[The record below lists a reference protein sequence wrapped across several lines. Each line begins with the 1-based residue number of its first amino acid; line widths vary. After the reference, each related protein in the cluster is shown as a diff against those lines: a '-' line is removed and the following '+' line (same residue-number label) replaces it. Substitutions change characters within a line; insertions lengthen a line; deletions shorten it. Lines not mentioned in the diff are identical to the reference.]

1 LKQEVFCIGRIE
13 ALRRSLTTVR
23 APQFARRR
31 ALAGHSGESLMRKTV
46 LGLFAL
52 LSVLGS
58 AGHSHAQQSVKVGVL
73 LPYSV
78 AGLADLSTQVDNGI
92 KLYMKEH
99 GDMLVGK
106 KIEILR
112 KDDGGMAPDIA
123 KRLAQELIVRDG
135 VDILAGFMT
144 TPNTM
149 AVSDVSA
156 SAKKFMVI
164 MNATAS
170 LATTK
175 SPYSARVTFTNPTV
189 SELLGTWAYK
199 NGIRR
204 LYSMVA
210 DYSPGHD
217 AEDGVLRTYKAAGG
231 EPVGTAR
238 LPVSNPDFSAYVQ
251 RVKDQNPDGIFVWV
265 SGVQAQPAIIKAL
278 AERGIDAKNS
288 KLLGQGELVD
298 EVALKNT
305 GDDAIGIITAA
316 HYDYSLP
323 TKKNQ
328 DFVKAYVA
336 AYNRNPTFFALH
348 GYDGMHLIY
357 EALKKTNGKTDGD
370 SLIEAAKGMSWE
382 SPRGNMTIDP
392 ETRDV
397 IQTFYI
403 RKVAKIDGV
412 LKNVEIDRFENVK
425 DPVKARAK

>member
-1 LKQEVFCIGRIE
+1 M
-13 ALRRSLTTVR
+13 RR
-23 APQFARRR
+23 
-31 ALAGHSGESLMRKTV
+31 TV
-46 LGLFAL
+46 LGLFTLVAI
-52 LSVLGS
+52 LGA
-58 AGHSHAQQSVKVGVL
+58 AGHVRAQQSVKVGLL
-73 LPYSV
+73 LPYS
-78 AGLADLSTQVDNGI
+78 AAALADLSTQVDNGV
-92 KLYMKEH
+92 KLYVKQH
-99 GDMLVGK
+99 GDMVAGK

-123 KRLAQELIVRDG
+123 KRLAQELIVRDN

-144 TPNTM
+144 TPNTT

-156 SAKKFMVI
+156 LAKKFMVI

-170 LATTK
+170 LVTTK

-189 SELLGTWAYK
+189 SELLGTWAYT

-217 AEDGVLRTYKAAGG
+217 SEDGVLRAYKEGGG
-231 EPVGTAR
+231 EPIGTAR
-238 LPVSNPDFSAYVQ
+238 LPVSNPDFSAYIQ

-278 AERGIDAKNS
+278 AERGIDARNT

-298 EVALKNT
+298 EVALRNT
-305 GDDAIGIITAA
+305 GDAAIGIITAA

-323 TKKNQ
+323 SQKNQ

-336 AYNRNPTFFALH
+336 EYNRNPTFFALH

-370 SLIEAAKGMSWE
+370 SLIAAAKGMSWE
-382 SPRGNMTIDP
+382 SPRGRMTIDP

-403 RKVAKIDGV
+403 RQVKKVDGV

-425 DPVKARAK
+425 DPVKARAR